1 MAASK
6 DMELEAKIEKIR
18 NSDLTVREI
27 QRLLSVSR
35 NTAYDIVQYGQI
47 RATEVDGKTVL
58 FKNNHSKIAPSSVS
72 DPIPDKNASDKKA
85 ENKSR
90 KKKKSER

>member
-35 NTAYDIVQYGQI
+35 NTAYDLVQYGQI
-47 RATEVDGKTVL
+47 RASEVDGKTVL
-58 FKNNHSKIAPSSVS
+58 FKNNHSRMAPLSES
-72 DPIPDKNASDKKA
+72 DPIPEENDSDKKA

-90 KKKKSER
+90 KKKKTKR